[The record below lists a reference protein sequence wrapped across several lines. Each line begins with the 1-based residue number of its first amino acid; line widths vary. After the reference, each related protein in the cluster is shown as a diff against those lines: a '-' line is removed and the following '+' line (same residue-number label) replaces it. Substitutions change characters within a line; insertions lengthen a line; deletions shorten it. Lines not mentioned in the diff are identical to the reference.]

1 MKKGVTEE
9 DKGQSWWENDQTV
22 VSLILGLPIIGLIS
36 IGILSL
42 IGINTSEFPLMFSR
56 EFFMTDLFL
65 KLLTL
70 PIGVILIRVIM
81 RRVNID

>member
-1 MKKGVTEE
+1 MNKGVTEE

-81 RRVNID
+81 RRANID